1 MAPATAYL
9 DYNASAPLL
18 VEARTAMLA
27 ALESDANPSSV
38 HSAGRAARRI
48 VEEARRSVAALVSA
62 KPEHVVFTSGATEA
76 ANTVLSPRWR
86 MGRAPLRASHL
97 YVLESDHPCLLAG
110 GRFDSAHV
118 TVLPVNPDGLAD
130 LAALTR
136 ALEAHDRETGLP
148 IVAVHAANNET
159 GVIQPVAGI
168 AAIVADAGGL
178 LVVDAVQAA
187 GRIPMD
193 MSAGYADFLI
203 LSAHKIGGPRGVGAI
218 VAKSDMLM
226 PEPLIR
232 GGGQEKGHRAGT
244 ENVAGI
250 AGFGAAAKLAAQGLV
265 AMGRIEE
272 MRDGFE
278 TSLRTHVPDVVIHGE
293 SAPRL
298 ANTCFFTM
306 PGIKAETVQIALDL
320 AGIAVSAGS
329 ACSSGKVGPSHVLKA
344 MDVTGN
350 EGAVRVSIGATTTEA
365 ELGQLLGEL
374 GRLLAR
380 RRAETAAA

>member
-18 VEARTAMLA
+18 VEARAAMVS
-27 ALESDANPSSV
+27 ALEADANPSSV

-48 VEEARRSVAALVSA
+48 VEEARRSVAALVCA

-118 TVLPVNPDGLAD
+118 TVLPVNRDGLAD
-130 LAALTR
+130 LAAMTR

-148 IVAVHAANNET
+148 IVAVHVANNET
-159 GVIQPVAGI
+159 GVIQPVADI

-178 LVVDAVQAA
+178 LVVDAVQAV
-187 GRIPMD
+187 GRIPID
-193 MSAGYADFLI
+193 LSAGYADFLI

-250 AGFGAAAKLAAQGLV
+250 AGFGAAAKVAAQSLET
-265 AMGRIEE
+265 MGRIEE

-278 TSLRTHVPDVVIHGE
+278 TSLRTLVPGVAIHGE

-306 PGIKAETVQIALDL
+306 PGIKAETAQIALDL

-344 MDVTGN
+344 MGVTGQD
-350 EGAVRVSIGATTTEA
+350 GAVRVSIGASTTDA
-365 ELGQLLGEL
+365 EIGHLLGEL